1 MLTFQFVP
9 YSEIQSLSSESRIKK
24 LLKLVKA
31 HNIVLLGGKLKPQE
45 EAELIR
51 RTMESIDKDFKGIEI
66 ATIQPKKI
74 NKIKHSI
81 MKYIFKE
88 EQGFTIIGPA
98 TIIKEIKQNPGK
110 IQLFTRNETKKR
122 TIRRKR
128 S

>member
-9 YSEIQSLSSESRIKK
+9 YSEIQALSSEHRIKK

-74 NKIKHSI
+74 NKLKYSI
-81 MKYIFKE
+81 MKYVFKE
-88 EQGFTIIGPA
+88 EQGFTIMGPA

-110 IQLFTRNETKKR
+110 IQLFTKNETKKR
-122 TIRRKR
+122 VVKRKR

>member
-9 YSEIQSLSSESRIKK
+9 YSEIQALSSEYRIKK

-31 HNIVLLGGKLKPQE
+31 HNIVLLGGKLKAQE

-51 RTMESIDKDFKGIEI
+51 RTMESIDKDFKGIEL
-66 ATIQPKKI
+66 ATIQPKKV
-74 NKIKHSI
+74 NKLKQNI

-110 IQLFTRNETKKR
+110 IQLFTKNEIKKR
-122 TIRRKR
+122 TVKRKK
-128 S
+128 